1 MVCPA
6 CLWHTC
12 FALFRGVG
20 GVLDTTDQAGAM
32 SSTIAATCPLC
43 EACCGLL
50 FDREGERVVRVRGDR
65 DDPLSRG
72 FMCAK
77 GAALPELHADP
88 DRLRR
93 PLRRTA
99 TGWEEL
105 DWPAALDFA
114 AAGLGAVKQAHGP
127 DAVAVYRGNPNA
139 HSLGLLLFGH
149 GLIRA
154 LGTHNRYS
162 ATSMDQ
168 LPHMLVAM
176 RMYGH
181 QLLMPVPDIDRT
193 DFLLVLGANPLA
205 SNGSTMTA
213 PGVGRR
219 LRAIQGRGGRV
230 VVIDPRRTRT
240 AELADQHLFI
250 RPGCDAL
257 LLAALLQVI
266 FAEGRERLGRL
277 DAFVDGLAA
286 VRAAV
291 APFTPARVA
300 ERTGITAAVIEALAR
315 ELAAAE
321 SAVVYGRIGTS
332 VQVHGAL
339 CQWLIQL
346 LNLVTGN
353 LDRPG
358 GNLFSSPAVDPVG
371 ILRLSGPGGSGR
383 WHSRV
388 QGVPEICGELP
399 VAVLAEEM
407 LTPGEGRIRALL
419 TIAGNPALSMPGG
432 AMIEKALAGLDFMV
446 SVDFYRNETSRHADI
461 ILPPVSPLEREHYDL
476 VFNFLAVRNVAKWSS
491 PVLAPPAGALGD
503 WEILSGLHRRLAVGW
518 RQRAAAALVGW
529 LGPRRLLALA
539 LQVEARGAGLLPF
552 SRRLTLR
559 RLKAAVH
566 GVDLGPLEPRLPD
579 RLRTSN
585 QRIDAAP
592 ADFIAELGR
601 LDAGGETAVPAD
613 LDLRLIGRR
622 GLLDN
627 NSWMHN
633 LPRLMSGQDRCTL
646 LMHPDDA
653 AARGLRH
660 GALIRVRS
668 AYGALE
674 APLAI
679 TDTMMPGVVSLPH
692 GYGHDREGARLS
704 VAAARP
710 GVNVNRLI
718 DPAAIDPLG
727 ATSVLTGTP
736 VAVSAV
742 G

>member
-1 MVCPA
+1 
-6 CLWHTC
+6 
-12 FALFRGVG
+12 
-20 GVLDTTDQAGAM
+20 M
-32 SSTIAATCPLC
+32 SRTVEATCPLC

-50 FDREGERVVRVRGDR
+50 FTLEGDQVTRVRGDR
-65 DDPLSRG
+65 DDPLSCG
-72 FMCAK
+72 FMCTK

-114 AAGLGAVKQAHGP
+114 AAGLRAVKQAHGP

-149 GLIRA
+149 GVIRA
-154 LGTHNRYS
+154 LGTHNLYS

-168 LPHMLVAM
+168 LPHMLVAL

-181 QLLMPVPDIDRT
+181 QLLMPVPDLDRT
-193 DFLLVLGANPLA
+193 GFLLILGANPLA
-205 SNGSTMTA
+205 SNGSTMTSPA
-213 PGVGRR
+213 VGQR
-219 LRAIQGRGGRV
+219 LRAIQQRGGRV
-230 VVIDPRRTRT
+230 VVVDPRRTRT

-250 RPGCDAL
+250 RPSRDAL

-266 FAEGRERLGRL
+266 FAERLERLGRL
-277 DAFVDGLAA
+277 GAFVNGLDA

-300 ERTGITAAVIEALAR
+300 ERIGIAAEVITALAR
-315 ELAAAE
+315 EFAAAQT
-321 SAVVYGRIGTS
+321 AVVYGRIGTS
-332 VQVHGAL
+332 VQAHGVL

-353 LDRPG
+353 LDHPG
-358 GNLFSSPAVDPVG
+358 GNLFSSPAVDPIG
-371 ILRLSGPGGSGR
+371 ILRLSKQGTVGR

-388 QGVPEICGELP
+388 RGLPEICGELP

-407 LTPGEGRIRALL
+407 QTPGAGQVRALL
-419 TIAGNPALSMPGG
+419 TVAGNPALSMPGG
-432 AMIEKALAGLDFMV
+432 AALDRALAGLDFMV

-476 VFNFLAVRNVAKWSS
+476 VFNFLAIRNVAKWST

-503 WEILSGLHRRLAVGW
+503 WEILSGLHRRLAENW
-518 RQRAAAALVGW
+518 RQRAMAAFLGR

-539 LQVEARGAGLLPF
+539 LHVEARGAGLLPF
-552 SRRLTLR
+552 SKRLTLR
-559 RLKAAVH
+559 RLEAAVH
-566 GVDLGPLEPRLPD
+566 GVDLGPLVPRLPD
-579 RLRTSN
+579 RLCTKD

-592 ADFIAELGR
+592 ADFIKELAR
-601 LDAGGETAVPAD
+601 LDASGETPAAAG
-613 LDLRLIGRR
+613 LDLQLIGRR
-622 GLLDN
+622 SLRSN

-633 LPRLMSGQDRCTL
+633 LPRLMAGADRCTL
-646 LMHPDDA
+646 LMHPADA
-653 AARGLRH
+653 AARGLSQ
-660 GALIRVRS
+660 GALVRVRS
-668 AYGALE
+668 AYGVVEVTLD
-674 APLAI
+674 I
-679 TDTMMPGVVSLPH
+679 TETMMPGVVSLPH
-692 GYGHDREGARLS
+692 GYGHDREGAELS

-718 DPAAIDPLG
+718 DPRAIDPLG
-727 ATSVLTGTP
+727 TTSVLTGTA
-736 VAVSAV
+736 VAVSANLSTALYV
-742 G
+742 NDA